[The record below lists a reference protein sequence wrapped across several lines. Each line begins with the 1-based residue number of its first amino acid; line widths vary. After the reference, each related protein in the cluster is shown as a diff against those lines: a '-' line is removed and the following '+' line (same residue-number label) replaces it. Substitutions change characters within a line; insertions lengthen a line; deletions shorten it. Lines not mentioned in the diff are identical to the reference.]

1 MSDEDASREVVLIN
15 ATKPT
20 EGEIFFQ
27 MPGGAVPLRLKPYG
41 DIQIARNG
49 KEALISFNLGR
60 TKKEPLELIC
70 LDIMMPGIDGQTVL
84 KEIRKTEENAGVL
97 PGQGAKIIMT
107 TALDDTSNVKRAFYE
122 LCDGYLV
129 KPIQRKRLLG
139 LLHELGLIEEIEP
152 APEAP

>member
-1 MSDEDASREVVLIN
+1 VRILIVDDDATCRVLLQ
-15 ATKPT
+15 
-20 EGEIFFQ
+20 E
-27 MPGGAVPLRLKPYG
+27 LLKPYG

-49 KEALISFNLGR
+49 KDALISFNLGKA
-60 TKKEPLELIC
+60 KKEPLDLIC
-70 LDIMMPGIDGQTVL
+70 LDIMMPGIDGQAVL
-84 KEIRKTEENAGVL
+84 KEIRKAEDKAGIL
-97 PGQGAKIIMT
+97 HGHGAKIIMT
-107 TALDDTSNVKRAFYE
+107 SALDDTSNVKRAFYE